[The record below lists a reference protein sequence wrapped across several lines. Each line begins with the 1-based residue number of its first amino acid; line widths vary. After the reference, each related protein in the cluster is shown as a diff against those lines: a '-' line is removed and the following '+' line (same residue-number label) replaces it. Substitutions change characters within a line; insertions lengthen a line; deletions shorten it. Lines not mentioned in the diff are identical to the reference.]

1 MNSNLAYALPDRHPQ
16 PSETPTRRIEVAP
29 TRQQRRARPR
39 TVYALVTIAG
49 VFAILIAQLLISI
62 VLSDGAYQIS
72 ALQTEQKELGRTAG
86 TLTEQLDVLN
96 SPQHLAASAE
106 SLGMVSNANP
116 AFLRLADGAVLGTPT
131 PATAA
136 GGSVIGAGGSL
147 LVANS
152 LLEGVD
158 LAGQGL
164 PGAVAPGTAAPG
176 TPVAAQAPAAGP
188 WITSTPAASSPAAGA
203 PATAPGTGSVASTPT
218 TASAPTT
225 LPAPTTR

>member
-1 MNSNLAYALPDRHPQ
+1 MNSNLAYALPERYTQ
-16 PSETPTRRIEVAP
+16 PTEAPTRRIEVVP

-72 ALQTEQKELGRTAG
+72 ALQTEQKELGRSAG

-106 SLGMVSNANP
+106 SLGMVSNATP

-164 PGAVAPGTAAPG
+164 PGTVAPGTVTPGAPV
-176 TPVAAQAPAAGP
+176 VADAPATGP
-188 WITSTPAASSPAAGA
+188 WITSA
-203 PATAPGTGSVASTPT
+203 PATAAGTGSVASTPT
-218 TASAPTT
+218 SSTPAPAT
-225 LPAPTTR
+225 LPTPTTR

>member
-1 MNSNLAYALPDRHPQ
+1 MNSNLAYALPERQTPPTEQ
-16 PSETPTRRIEVAP
+16 PTRRIEVAP
-29 TRQQRRARPR
+29 TRDQRRARPR
-39 TVYALVTIAG
+39 TVYALATIAG

-86 TLTEQLDVLN
+86 TLTEELDVLN

-131 PATAA
+131 AATEA

-152 LLEGVD
+152 LLAGVD

-164 PGAVAPGTAAPG
+164 PGAVPPA
-176 TPVAAQAPAAGP
+176 TPETPAAAEAPTTGP
-188 WITSTPAASSPAAGA
+188 WITSTPAAGSAAADSPAAGA
-203 PATAPGTGSVASTPT
+203 PATAPGTGSVAS
-218 TASAPTT
+218 APNT
-225 LPAPTTR
+225 LPSPTTR